1 MQICRCRPIFQ
12 STPPVKAATFPPSA
26 WCCLLRYISIHAAR
40 EGGDCSKKIYFRRNP
55 ISIHAAREGGDL
67 QRSFAAVSLFQFQ
80 STPPVKAATIAQ
92 QLSEIEQRISIHA
105 AREGGD
111 YSMTDSVK
119 IVAISIHAAREGG
132 DGLQGDK
139 RSGKHDFNPRRP

>member
-1 MQICRCRPIFQ
+1 M
-12 STPPVKAATFPPSA
+12 
-26 WCCLLRYISIHAAR
+26 
-40 EGGDCSKKIYFRRNP
+40 
-55 ISIHAAREGGDL
+55 
-67 QRSFAAVSLFQFQ
+67 
-80 STPPVKAATIAQ
+80 KAATIAQ